1 MEISYTSFNIT
12 FVTFYTT
19 VEPPAIPFGSY
30 FANGMYTLV
39 YCSED
44 SNTESRVFLLIP
56 GKYRHQGSCTISQ
69 KYQYI
74 MKMCLL

>member
-19 VEPPAIPFGSY
+19 VEPPAIHLSSY
-30 FANGMYTLV
+30 FANGMYTV

-56 GKYRHQGSCTISQ
+56 GKYRHQGSFTISQ
-69 KYQYI
+69 KYKYI

>member
-19 VEPPAIPFGSY
+19 VEPPAIHFGSY
-30 FANGMYTLV
+30 FANGMYTV

-44 SNTESRVFLLIP
+44 SNTGSRVFLLIP
-56 GKYRHQGSCTISQ
+56 GKYRHQGSFTISQ
-69 KYQYI
+69 KYKYI